1 MTVDSKPFCRHET
14 WVERGWGSVLRS
26 HSFIWS
32 GSPHSPPQGPLH
44 DEAQADVLPPLSFSY
59 SESKIALLPQ
69 KTTTVTQPSLLT
81 TWRHPVSVFLIKKG
95 RLTPSTT
102 VPTKLDSKYSS
113 KKGSKHYLKSYFPDI
128 GPNILVLL

>member
-1 MTVDSKPFCRHET
+1 MTVDSKSKPFFRQET
-14 WVERGWGSVLRS
+14 WVQRGWGSVLRS

-44 DEAQADVLPPLSFSY
+44 YEAQADVLPPLSFSY

-81 TWRHPVSVFLIKKG
+81 TWRHLVSVFLIKK
-95 RLTPSTT
+95 RLT
-102 VPTKLDSKYSS
+102 YSLN
-113 KKGSKHYLKSYFPDI
+113 HC
-128 GPNILVLL
+128 PNKITQ